1 MSFYHRLTGCK
12 APTSKIFVDNKN
24 CKWRKCENPHGLKF
38 HYIASKGVSKSYTY
52 HHSKNYNKG
61 YDRMDSVL
69 ILTILIV
76 VCAVSFDFINGFHDT
91 ANAIA
96 TSVSTKALRPRQ
108 AVLLAAVMNFIG
120 AMTFTGVAK
129 TITKDIVDP
138 FKLENGTIVILAALL
153 AAIAWNLITWY
164 FGIPSSSSHA
174 LIGSIAGAAIAAAGF
189 SSLNYSGFLTIIQAL
204 LISPLLAFGVGFIV
218 YSIFKVIFRNN
229 NLTRTNNNF
238 RKIQV
243 VTAALQAYSH
253 GTNDAQ
259 KAMGIITMALI
270 VNNYQTSDDVQTW
283 VQFICA
289 LAMGLGT
296 SIGGWKI
303 IKTVGGKIMKI
314 RPINGV
320 AADVTGAA
328 IIFGATFIHL
338 PVSTTHVISSSILGV
353 GSAHR
358 VKGVKWGT
366 AQRMLITW
374 VITLPISATLAALFY
389 FFIQLFL

>member
-1 MSFYHRLTGCK
+1 
-12 APTSKIFVDNKN
+12 
-24 CKWRKCENPHGLKF
+24 
-38 HYIASKGVSKSYTY
+38 
-52 HHSKNYNKG
+52 
-61 YDRMDSVL
+61 MDTLL

-76 VCAVSFDFINGFHDT
+76 FFALAFDFINGFHDT

-96 TSVSTKALRPRQ
+96 TAVSTKAMKPRH
-108 AVLLAAVMNFIG
+108 AIIMAAIMNFVG

-138 FKLENGTIVILAALL
+138 FTLPNGSYVILAALL
-153 AAIAWNLITWY
+153 AAIIWNLLTWY
-164 FGIPSSSSHA
+164 YGIPSSSSHA

-189 SSLNYSGFLTIIQAL
+189 AGIKWEGFLKILQAL
-204 LISPLLAFGVGFIV
+204 IFSPIIAFVIGFIV
-218 YSIFKVIFRNN
+218 YSIFKVIFKNN
-229 NLTRTNNNF
+229 NLTKTNQKFRT
-238 RKIQV
+238 IQIA
-243 VTAALQAYSH
+243 TAALQSYTH

-270 VNNYQTSDDVQTW
+270 ANGYATSTDIPFW
-283 VQFICA
+283 VQFSCA

-296 SIGGWKI
+296 SVGGWKI

-314 RPINGV
+314 RPVNGV
-320 AADVTGAA
+320 AADLTGAF
-328 IIFGATFIHL
+328 IIFGATVIHM

-366 AQRMLITW
+366 ARRMIVTWFIT
-374 VITLPISATLAALFY
+374 IPISATLAGLLYLLINFLF
-389 FFIQLFL
+389 

>member
-1 MSFYHRLTGCK
+1 MNTIL
-12 APTSKIFVDNKN
+12 
-24 CKWRKCENPHGLKF
+24 
-38 HYIASKGVSKSYTY
+38 
-52 HHSKNYNKG
+52 
-61 YDRMDSVL
+61 L
-69 ILTILIV
+69 ITILIV
-76 VCAVSFDFINGFHDT
+76 AFAVIFDFINGFHDT

-96 TSVSTKALRPRQ
+96 TSVSTKALTPRR
-108 AVLLAAVMNFIG
+108 AIILASVMNFAG

-138 FKLENGTIVILAALL
+138 FALENGSAVILAALL

-189 SSLNYSGFLTIIQAL
+189 NSLNYSGFIKIIQAL
-204 LISPLLAFGVGFIV
+204 LISPVLAFIIGFIV
-218 YSIFKVIFRNN
+218 YSIFKVVFRNN
-229 NLTRTNNNF
+229 NLGKTNRRF
-238 RKIQV
+238 RRIQIA
-243 VTAALQAYSH
+243 TAAMQAYSH

-270 VNNYQTSDDVQTW
+270 VNNYQSSDDVQLW

-289 LAMGLGT
+289 LAMALGT
-296 SIGGWKI
+296 AMGGWRI

-314 RPINGV
+314 RPVNGV
-320 AADVTGAA
+320 AADMTGFLV
-328 IIFGATFIHL
+328 IFGATFAHL

-353 GSAHR
+353 GSSHR
-358 VKGVKWGT
+358 LRGVKWGT

-374 VITLPISATLAALFY
+374 VITLPISAFLAGILYYFVSLF
-389 FFIQLFL
+389 F

>member
-1 MSFYHRLTGCK
+1 
-12 APTSKIFVDNKN
+12 
-24 CKWRKCENPHGLKF
+24 
-38 HYIASKGVSKSYTY
+38 
-52 HHSKNYNKG
+52 
-61 YDRMDSVL
+61 MDTLL

-76 VCAVSFDFINGFHDT
+76 FFALAFDFINGFHDT

-96 TSVSTKALRPRQ
+96 TAVSTKAMKPRH
-108 AVLLAAVMNFIG
+108 AIIMAAIMNFVG

-138 FKLENGTIVILAALL
+138 FTLPNGSYVILAALL
-153 AAIAWNLITWY
+153 AAIIWNLLTWY
-164 FGIPSSSSHA
+164 YGIPSSSSHA

-189 SSLNYSGFLTIIQAL
+189 AGIKWEGFLKILQAL
-204 LISPLLAFGVGFIV
+204 IFSPLIAFALGFIV
-218 YSIFKVIFRNN
+218 YSIFKVVFKNN
-229 NLTRTNNNF
+229 NLTKTNQRFRT
-238 RKIQV
+238 IQIA
-243 VTAALQAYSH
+243 TAALQSYTH

-270 VNNYQTSDDVQTW
+270 ANGYASSTDIPFW
-283 VQFICA
+283 VQFSCA

-296 SIGGWKI
+296 SVGGWKI

-314 RPINGV
+314 RPVNGV
-320 AADVTGAA
+320 AADLTGAF
-328 IIFGATFIHL
+328 IIFGATVIHM

-366 AQRMLITW
+366 ARRMIVTWFIT
-374 VITLPISATLAALFY
+374 IPISATLAGLFY
-389 FFIQLFL
+389 LLINFLF